1 MPLQLLRKYFLVFLV
16 LVFQATTSF
25 GQPCTGLGQTP
36 STAFPVCGTTVFHQA
51 SVPICATINIFVPG
65 CSTQPGGASY
75 QNKNPYFY
83 KFTCYASG
91 TLGFLITP
99 LSANEDYDWQLWDIT
114 GQNPDA
120 IFTNNS
126 LVVAGNCMVQPV
138 HQQQVSIPY
147 NAAQTQPLIFPRS
160 LRCRILLLVMNTY

>member
-1 MPLQLLRKYFLVFLV
+1 MPLKLLRKYSVILLV
-16 LVFQATTSF
+16 LVFQASISF
-25 GQPCTGLGQTP
+25 GQACTNLGQTP
-36 STAFPVCGTTVFHQA
+36 STAFPVCGTIVFHQA
-51 SVPICATINIFVPG
+51 SVPICATVNIFVPG
-65 CSTQPGGASY
+65 CSNQPGGAAY

-126 LVVAGNCMVQPV
+126 LVVTWELGGYLWPN
-138 HQQQVSIPY
+138 
-147 NAAQTQPLIFPRS
+147 
-160 LRCRILLLVMNTY
+160 RCFSNGS